1 MRNSLTQ
8 MRNIESLLE
17 DDALFEEILR
27 RTYQTQ
33 VVFTNFLQEFSS
45 EFARALGRNDPF
57 LDQKIRSTLL
67 TFPLR
72 EKFFAKLAEVAQ
84 S

>member
-1 MRNSLTQ
+1 

-17 DDALFEEILR
+17 DDSLFEEILR
-27 RTYQTQ
+27 RAYQGQ
-33 VVFTNFLQEFSS
+33 VVFDNFLQAVSS
-45 EFARALGRNDPF
+45 EFARALDKSDPF
-57 LDQKIRSTLL
+57 LDQKIRSTIL

-72 EKFFAKLAEVAQ
+72 EKFFARLAKVAQ